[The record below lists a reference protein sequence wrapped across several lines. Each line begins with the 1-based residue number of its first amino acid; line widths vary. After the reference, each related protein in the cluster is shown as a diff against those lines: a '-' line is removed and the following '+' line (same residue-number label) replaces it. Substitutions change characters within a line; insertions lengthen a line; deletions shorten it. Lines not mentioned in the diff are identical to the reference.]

1 MWFNRS
7 WVIVERRYD
16 LSLPTNAAYESFS
29 RDVVGRGI
37 CNLTA
42 FVQAEQKTCP
52 SIQLYFAFQLSWI
65 FLPANH
71 IAPQI

>member
-1 MWFNRS
+1 MNSSSNWFESKFFTISEWQEVTEICNRS

-16 LSLPTNAAYESFS
+16 LSLRTNAAYKSFS

-42 FVQAEQKTCP
+42 
-52 SIQLYFAFQLSWI
+52 S
-65 FLPANH
+65 
-71 IAPQI
+71 